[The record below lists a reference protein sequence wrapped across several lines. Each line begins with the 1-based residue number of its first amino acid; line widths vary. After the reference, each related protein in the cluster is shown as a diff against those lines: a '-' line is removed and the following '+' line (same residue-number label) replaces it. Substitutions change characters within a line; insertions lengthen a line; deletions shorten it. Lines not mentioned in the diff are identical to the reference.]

1 MQLGN
6 LYQHAS
12 TEKIKSQQVYKNEQ
26 FHVMQLQIKKD
37 ELLKPHHA
45 ITDAF
50 LVVIEGAIVFN
61 IHDENIHL
69 QKGDMLS
76 FEKYVTHSVKA
87 VEDSI
92 LLIVK

>member
-45 ITDAF
+45 IADAF